1 MSFERVLFYVAW
13 NMFLQPVTESVF
25 SKASGLL
32 KIAMKESAK
41 ESVFS
46 LAFNGICLG
55 FYFYF

>member
-25 SKASGLL
+25 SKAPGLL

-41 ESVFS
+41 ESVF
-46 LAFNGICLG
+46 LAWPVTESV
-55 FYFYF
+55 